1 MPFAQLVIGPPGA
14 GKSTYCNGMHQFL
27 GAIGRKCSIVNLDPA
42 NDKTSYPCALD
53 VRDLV
58 TLEEIMSE
66 DQLGPNG
73 GVLYALEELEENFD
87 FLEEGLKEFGD
98 DYVLFDC
105 PGQVE
110 LFTHHS
116 SLRNIFF
123 KIQKLGYRLIVIH
136 LIDSYNLT
144 LPSMYI
150 SALLLSLRAM
160 LQMDL
165 PHLNV
170 LTKIDN
176 LSNYAPLPF
185 NLDYYTEVQD
195 LNYLLPHLE
204 AESSR
209 LSHEKFGPLNN
220 AIIDLVEEFGL
231 VGFETL
237 AVEDKKSM
245 MNLLRVIDR
254 ASGYVFGP
262 AEGANDSVWQIAVRE
277 GLGAMD
283 VRDIQER
290 WLDAKDTYDDHELKQ
305 LEEEAKANE
314 KAAAGDAGKNPDED
328 DDEYDDLGRGPIPDG
343 GVKIIRKS

>member
-1 MPFAQLVIGPPGA
+1 MRILISNVAQ
-14 GKSTYCNGMHQFL
+14 
-27 GAIGRKCSIVNLDPA
+27 
-42 NDKTSYPCALD
+42 
-53 VRDLV
+53 
-58 TLEEIMSE
+58 
-66 DQLGPNG
+66 
-73 GVLYALEELEENFD
+73 
-87 FLEEGLKEFGD
+87 
-98 DYVLFDC
+98 
-105 PGQVE
+105 
-110 LFTHHS
+110 
-116 SLRNIFF
+116 
-123 KIQKLGYRLIVIH
+123 LIVIH

-176 LSNYAPLPF
+176 LSNYSQLPF

-195 LNYLLPHLE
+195 LSYLLPHLE

-231 VGFETL
+231 VSFETL

-245 MNLLRVIDR
+245 MNLLHVIDR

-262 AEGANDSVWQIAVRE
+262 AEGANDSIWQVAVRE
-277 GLGAMD
+277 GLGQMD
-283 VRDIQER
+283 IRDVQER
-290 WLDAKDTYDDHELKQ
+290 WLDAKDTYDEHELKQ

-314 KAAAGDAGKNPDED
+314 KAAEEASAKQPNMNFDD
-328 DDEYDDLGRGPIPDG
+328 DDEYDDLGRGSIPDG
-343 GVKIIRKS
+343 GVKVIRKS

>member
-27 GAIGRKCSIVNLDPA
+27 GAIGRKCSVVNLDPA
-42 NDKTSYPCALD
+42 NDQTSYPCALD

-58 TLEEIMSE
+58 TLEDVMSE
-66 DQLGPNG
+66 DRLGPNG
-73 GVLYALEELEENFD
+73 GVLYAVEEVEQNFD
-87 FLEEGLKEFGD
+87 WLEEGLKELGD
-98 DYVLFDC
+98 DYILFDC

-123 KIQKLGYRLIVIH
+123 KLQKLGYRLVVIH

-176 LSNYAPLPF
+176 LANYSPLPF
-185 NLDYYTEVQD
+185 NLDFYTEVQD

-209 LSHEKFGPLNN
+209 LAHTKFGPLNH

-231 VGFETL
+231 VSFETL

-245 MNLLRVIDR
+245 MSLLRVIDR

-262 AEGANDSVWQIAVRE
+262 AEGANDTVWQVAVRE
-277 GLGAMD
+277 GLGTMD
-283 VRDIQER
+283 VRDVQER
-290 WLDAKDTYDDHELKQ
+290 WLDAKDEYDDHELRALQ
-305 LEEEAKANE
+305 EEAKARE
-314 KAAAGDAGKNPDED
+314 EAAGGDGAGPGDEGFDED
-328 DDEYDDLGRGPIPDG
+328 IPQGPLPDS
-343 GVKIIRKS
+343 GVKVVRKS